1 MMSEDESRITG
12 KGKAFF
18 DQGDQV
24 AETGNWDYAIEMYT
38 EGLRRDPYNMERGH
52 IKLREV
58 AMKRKVQGGKG
69 PGMMEQLKRR
79 GGKNATE
86 KLANASY
93 LMGKDPGSEMQME
106 QILTLSLDLEFP
118 ELTKWIGEIMIQ
130 AQTQSKKPSKRVYI
144 TLTDAFEK
152 IDYLEKAL
160 LTCRLALQNSKDDQE
175 LEKRES
181 DLSSSYTIQKGKY
194 GQDGDFTKGVK
205 DLEAQ
210 QEMMQKDSLVKNVS
224 YLEKQI
230 EVAREGYLKDTS
242 VPGKIN
248 GLVDALLKFED
259 EAYENEAIDILKKAH
274 TDTRAYQF
282 KMRIGEIH
290 IRQMVRRAQN
300 FRMAGDSENAIKI
313 AKQLLELEI
322 REYTERVANYPT
334 DLGLKFELG
343 RRLFIAGKYDD
354 AIGSLQQAQRDPRN
368 RAKAM
373 GYLGM
378 AFMKKD
384 WWQEAIDT
392 FEKVLDGDVTEEK
405 TKDVRYNLATCYE
418 KTNNLEKAQEH
429 LSHVAQVDF
438 NFKDVRARLETVRKQ
453 ISEGQS

>member
-1 MMSEDESRITG
+1 MMSEEESKITG

-24 AETGNWDYAIEMYT
+24 AETGNWDYAIEMYV
-38 EGLRRDPYNMERGH
+38 EGLQRDPYNMDRGH
-52 IKLREV
+52 LKLRDV
-58 AMKRKVQGGKG
+58 SLKRKMTGGKG
-69 PGMMEQLKRR
+69 PGMMEAIKR
-79 GGKNATE
+79 GGGKDVAI
-86 KLANASY
+86 KLANTSY
-93 LMGKDPGSEMQME
+93 LLAKDPGATKYMALILAISLEM
-106 QILTLSLDLEFP
+106 EFP
-118 ELTKWIGEIMIQ
+118 ELTKWIGQILIDS
-130 AQTQSKKPSKRVYI
+130 QTQAAKPSKQIYL

-175 LEKRES
+175 LADRES
-181 DLSSSYTIQKGKY
+181 SLSTRYTIQKGRY
-194 GQDGDFTKGVK
+194 GQEGDFTKGVK
-205 DLEAQ
+205 DMEAQ
-210 QEMMQKDSLVKNVS
+210 KDMLQRDSLVQNES

-230 EVAREGYLKDTS
+230 ATAREGYLQDTT

-290 IRQMVRRAQN
+290 IRQFVRRVLHL
-300 FRMAGDSENAIKI
+300 RTAGDKEGAIKAAKELLKMEI
-313 AKQLLELEI
+313 A
-322 REYTERVANYPT
+322 EYTDRVANYPT

-343 RRLFIAGKYDD
+343 RRLFIAGRFDD
-354 AIGSLQQAQRDPRN
+354 AIGALQQAQRDPRN
-368 RAKAM
+368 RLKAM
-373 GYLGM
+373 NYLGQ

-384 WWQEAIDT
+384 WWQEAVDT
-392 FEKVLDGDVTEEK
+392 FEKVLSGDLTEEK
-405 TKDVRYNLATCYE
+405 TKDMRYNLATCYE
-418 KTNNLEKAQEH
+418 KMDHLDKAQEQ

-438 NFKDVRARLETVRKQ
+438 NYKDARARLEAVRKKIAESQ
-453 ISEGQS
+453 G